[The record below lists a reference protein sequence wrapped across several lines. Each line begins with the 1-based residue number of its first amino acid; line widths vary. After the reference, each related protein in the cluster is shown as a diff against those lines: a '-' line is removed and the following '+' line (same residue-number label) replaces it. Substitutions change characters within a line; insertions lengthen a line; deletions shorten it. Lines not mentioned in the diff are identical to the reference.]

1 MANLNRPI
9 GELIPDKQTMVTANE
24 SDSMAE
30 IAKRMEGGGS
40 SEHLSQ
46 IPLKD
51 NTGKIRHVVTG
62 YGLASWG
69 MRGRP
74 EEKTSEFSEA
84 AHRFSDNEPLKK
96 ITDTVANYG
105 YVLVTNE
112 DDDVIGLLSY
122 TEVIEELTQ

>member
-1 MANLNRPI
+1 MVNLNRAI
-9 GELIPDKQTMVTANE
+9 GELIPDKEIVTASE
-24 SDSMAE
+24 SHSMTE
-30 IAKRMEGGGS
+30 IAKRMEGDGS
-40 SEHLSQ
+40 REHLSQ

-62 YGLASWG
+62 NGLARWG

-74 EEKTSEFSEA
+74 EEKASEFSEA
-84 AHRFSDNEPLKK
+84 AHQFPKNTSLEE

-112 DDDVIGLLSY
+112 DDDVIGILSY
-122 TEVIEELTQ
+122 TEVIEELAQ